1 MKIFTSY
8 YGSKTL
14 DRNRHFLVQV
24 SNSAPKGFEPD
35 VKWEEVVPDWDTL
48 VKPSK
53 DGEITEFT
61 YRTRYNTQLQSSAFS
76 IVLAF
81 ESIAKQA
88 AGKDIVLLCYEKP
101 DDFCHRHVLA
111 EWIKGWKTSFLSMV
125 PEVELNTIDEL
136 GTGQLTLF

>member
-14 DRNRHFLVQV
+14 DRNRHFLVQI
-24 SNSAPKGFEPD
+24 SNSAPKGFETD
-35 VKWEEVVPDWDTL
+35 IKWEEVVPDWNTL

-61 YRTRYNTQLQSSAFS
+61 YRARYNRQLQVSAFT
-76 IVLAF
+76 IILAF

-101 DDFCHRHVLA
+101 DDFCHRHILA
-111 EWIKGWKTSFLSMV
+111 EWIKVWKTSFLSMV
-125 PEVELNTIDEL
+125 PELEIETIDEL